1 MPVRH
6 RLYLRVGDFVV
17 HPRYEEW
24 GAGKVVEEMTSV
36 LEGGTC
42 LVRVDFEDGHQRTF
56 DNNLDSPSCCYFFGI
71 RRHQHPLFDP
81 DGDPDFS
88 IVGRK
93 MIGRNTPKRRG
104 RRAAKRLSR
113 G

>member
-36 LEGGTC
+36 IEGGTC
-42 LVRVDFEDGHQRTF
+42 LVRVNFEDGQQRTF

-81 DGDPDFS
+81 DGDPDFG
-88 IVGRK
+88 IAGR
-93 MIGRNTPKRRG
+93 GTPQRRS
-104 RRAAKRLSR
+104 RRTTGRLSR

>member
-17 HPRYEEW
+17 HLRYEEW

-36 LEGGTC
+36 IEGGTC
-42 LVRVDFEDGHQRTF
+42 LVRVNFEDGQQRTF

-81 DGDPDFS
+81 DGDPDFG
-88 IVGRK
+88 IAG
-93 MIGRNTPKRRG
+93 RG
-104 RRAAKRLSR
+104 RPQRRSRRTTGRLSR

>member
-36 LEGGTC
+36 INGGTC

-81 DGDPDFS
+81 HGDPDFS
-88 IVGRK
+88 IVGR
-93 MIGRNTPKRRG
+93 NTQKRRS
-104 RRAAKRLSR
+104 RRTAKRLSR

>member
-36 LEGGTC
+36 IEGGTC
-42 LVRVDFEDGHQRTF
+42 LVRVNFEDGQQRTF

-81 DGDPDFS
+81 DGDPDFG
-88 IVGRK
+88 IAGR
-93 MIGRNTPKRRG
+93 GTPQRRS
-104 RRAAKRLSR
+104 RRTTGRLSR
-113 G
+113 D

>member
-36 LEGGTC
+36 IDGGTC
-42 LVRVDFEDGHQRTF
+42 LVRINFEDGQQRTF

-81 DGDPDFS
+81 DGDPDFG
-88 IVGRK
+88 IAGR
-93 MIGRNTPKRRG
+93 GTLQRRG
-104 RRAAKRLSR
+104 RRPTGRLSR

>member
-42 LVRVDFEDGHQRTF
+42 LVRVNFEDGQQRTF

-71 RRHQHPLFDP
+71 RRHQHPLFDL

-88 IVGRK
+88 IVGR
-93 MIGRNTPKRRG
+93 NTLTRRS
-104 RRAAKRLSR
+104 RRTAKRLSR